1 MGALVAFT
9 LGAAALLQL
18 IAALL
23 ALRAM
28 PHSGRF
34 RYPWIALSLALLL
47 MVERRLLPLFEFRDR
62 SSDLMDAFYAFAI
75 SALLVFGILGLDRLL
90 RALRANEGHLVRL
103 ATTDTLTGLANRR
116 HVLTE
121 LERELQRCD
130 RTLKPLSILMI
141 DLDHFK
147 GINDRL
153 GHAVGDAVL
162 AEVAARC
169 RARLRAIDLCGR
181 IGGEEFVVVLP
192 ESDDAGAAATAR
204 RLCADLAENPI
215 ETEAGPVRATISIG
229 VACYAP
235 RTEPV
240 LQPGG
245 APDRMRRLL
254 QQADRALYRAK
265 DGGRNA
271 VSAAAVEAC

>member
-1 MGALVAFT
+1 METLVAFT
-9 LGAAALLQL
+9 LGSAALLQL

-47 MVERRLLPLFEFRDR
+47 MVERRLLPLLEFRDQA
-62 SSDLMDAFYAFAI
+62 SDLMDALYAFAI

-116 HVLTE
+116 HVLAE
-121 LERELQRCD
+121 LERELQRSD
-130 RTLKPLSILMI
+130 RTGKPLSILML
-141 DLDHFK
+141 DLDRFK
-147 GINDRL
+147 DVNDRF

-181 IGGEEFVVVLP
+181 LGGEEFVVVLP
-192 ESDDAGAAATAR
+192 ESDAAGAAATAR
-204 RLCADLAENPI
+204 RLCADLAESPVA
-215 ETEAGPVRATISIG
+215 TEAGPVPVTISIG
-229 VACYAP
+229 VAGYAP
-235 RTEPV
+235 H
-240 LQPGG
+240 GHDISSSG
-245 APDRMRRLL
+245 SAPDRIRRLL
-254 QQADRALYRAK
+254 QQADHALYRAK
-265 DGGRNA
+265 EGGRNC
-271 VSAAAVEAC
+271 VSAAAAEAC